1 MEYSGVK
8 AQSTFIIKILERRN
22 STWQGE
28 VTWVEKN
35 QTMHFRSALEL
46 LKLVDSSEIGGS
58 RKQSGRAQYYD

>member
-46 LKLVDSSEIGGS
+46 LKLVDSSED
-58 RKQSGRAQYYD
+58 RQNWD

>member
-28 VTWVEKN
+28 VTLVEKN

-46 LKLVDSSEIGGS
+46 LKLVDSSED
-58 RKQSGRAQYYD
+58 RQNWD